1 MPQKQYSQK
10 ENSARGSRSFAD
22 SLDSALVCTTVWSL
36 IVLLSVGTLV
46 IAAIACMALLSPV
59 LCMSLATFAG
69 CTLGFLATMEMKA

>member
-1 MPQKQYSQK
+1 
-10 ENSARGSRSFAD
+10 
-22 SLDSALVCTTVWSL
+22 VCTTVWSL